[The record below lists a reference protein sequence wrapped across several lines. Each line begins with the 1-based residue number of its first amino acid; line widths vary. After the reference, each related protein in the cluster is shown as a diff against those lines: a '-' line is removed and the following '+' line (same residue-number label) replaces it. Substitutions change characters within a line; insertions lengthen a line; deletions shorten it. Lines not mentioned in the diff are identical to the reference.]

1 MPFAVGGQR
10 VAAARVARR
19 SGRAKTY
26 YIIWRNTGRSGR
38 QAGCHVG
45 EGDERD
51 GPEVSGEFRV
61 ADDVVVG
68 IAGLAASRVAGV
80 AGLAGG
86 LPLGLG
92 KRGATRG
99 IRLEMGTSEVAI
111 AVYLH
116 VAYGVQI
123 PVVAQRVQEAVKA
136 AVESMTSLRVV
147 EVNVHVQGVDL
158 SGASAAAAPGEPGRE

>member
-1 MPFAVGGQR
+1 M
-10 VAAARVARR
+10 
-19 SGRAKTY
+19 
-26 YIIWRNTGRSGR
+26 
-38 QAGCHVG
+38 G
-45 EGDERD
+45 EGEQRD
-51 GPEVSGEFRV
+51 AQEVSGEFRV
-61 ADDVVVG
+61 GDDVVTG
-68 IAGLAASRVAGV
+68 IAGLAASRVPGV

-92 KRGATRG
+92 KRGAARG
-99 IRLEMGTSEVAI
+99 IRVEMGTSEAAI
-111 AVYLH
+111 AVHIL

-158 SGASAAAAPGEPGRE
+158 SGTPADAASGDPGRE